1 MKLNSPDQVATLRV
15 PRLEEVDLKE
25 LQKGRLA
32 RLQETMRRYEFP
44 VCLFFNPANIRYA
57 TGTDTTYI
65 NSLELFW
72 RYCVVPAEGAPIL
85 FEVPGTFHHAKK
97 MVDDVRPAIDW
108 AYVGH
113 GAAETAKSWVKEISD
128 VLSELGVGDSVL
140 ALDRI
145 DTDGFLALQGEGIRL
160 VDSSPVT
167 VDAREVKTPEE
178 VELFKIN
185 GSIGSA
191 LLAEFEAAIR
201 PGIREYELLAVLH
214 DKLIRLR
221 GEFGFLRMVASG
233 TNTNPWWPDA
243 QDKLVMPGDLVGVDT
258 DVHGYQGYVIDVSRT
273 FLCGDV
279 ATPEQKEAY
288 RVAYDSVTAMR
299 EIAKPGMTYQEFADQ
314 VPALPEKYREQRY
327 SVMAHTVGLE
337 DSDAPSIPYP
347 DLEPVPER
355 ELRENMVL
363 NLECYAGAV
372 GAPFGVKLED
382 QVLLTDRGAELLVTY
397 PYEAKLL
404 DNAPGRG

>member
-167 VDAREVKTPEE
+167 ADAREVKTP
-178 VELFKIN
+178 
-185 GSIGSA
+185 
-191 LLAEFEAAIR
+191 
-201 PGIREYELLAVLH
+201 
-214 DKLIRLR
+214 
-221 GEFGFLRMVASG
+221 
-233 TNTNPWWPDA
+233 
-243 QDKLVMPGDLVGVDT
+243 
-258 DVHGYQGYVIDVSRT
+258 
-273 FLCGDV
+273 
-279 ATPEQKEAY
+279 
-288 RVAYDSVTAMR
+288 
-299 EIAKPGMTYQEFADQ
+299 
-314 VPALPEKYREQRY
+314 
-327 SVMAHTVGLE
+327 
-337 DSDAPSIPYP
+337 
-347 DLEPVPER
+347 
-355 ELRENMVL
+355 
-363 NLECYAGAV
+363 
-372 GAPFGVKLED
+372 
-382 QVLLTDRGAELLVTY
+382 
-397 PYEAKLL
+397 
-404 DNAPGRG
+404 